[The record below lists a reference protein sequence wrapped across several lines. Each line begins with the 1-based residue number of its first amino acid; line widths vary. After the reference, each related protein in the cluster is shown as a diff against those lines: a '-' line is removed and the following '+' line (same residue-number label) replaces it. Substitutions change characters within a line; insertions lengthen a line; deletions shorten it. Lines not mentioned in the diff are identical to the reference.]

1 MCRQYRAPEKLW
13 LGPLGMSGYY
23 ICTRQMGIPM
33 GKHSALFL
41 LSCQAVDY
49 TVLQFLRFLH
59 VESAA
64 GSSSFVYAAV

>member
-1 MCRQYRAPEKLW
+1 
-13 LGPLGMSGYY
+13 
-23 ICTRQMGIPM
+23 MGIPM

-64 GSSSFVYAAV
+64 GSSSFVYAAM